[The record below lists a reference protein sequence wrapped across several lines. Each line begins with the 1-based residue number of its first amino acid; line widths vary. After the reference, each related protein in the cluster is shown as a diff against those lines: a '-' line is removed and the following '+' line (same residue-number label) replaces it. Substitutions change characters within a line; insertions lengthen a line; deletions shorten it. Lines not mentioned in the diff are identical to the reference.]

1 MKTNSFALAIAL
13 VLTFFVVLSTGHDAH
28 AGMFEIGASG
38 SYRRSVIDVESFD
51 ESSSV
56 TGSLSYY
63 FSDATALELSY
74 TDGRNR
80 RVLAQTATISH
91 VTNMYYKTVGLDL
104 VYTAGAQGGVFRPYI
119 KVGAQHILEKR
130 IVDQYVDPTNG
141 NWNTRTTEDPPATV
155 PSAGAGFKIAIT
167 QALSLKAGVDAW
179 TSRPL
184 AQEPRTIDYM
194 ARIGLSWFL

>member
-1 MKTNSFALAIAL
+1 MKLSSHLL
-13 VLTFFVVLSTGHDAH
+13 VFVVAISAFAVDAN

-38 SYRRSVIDVESFD
+38 SYRRSVIDVDSFD
-51 ESSSV
+51 EASSV

-63 FSDATALELSY
+63 FSDATAIELSY

-104 VYTAGAQGGVFRPYI
+104 VYTVGSNGSAFRPYV
-119 KVGAQHILEKR
+119 KLGAQHIMEKR
-130 IVDQYVDPTNG
+130 IVDQYVDPSNG

-155 PSAGAGFKIAIT
+155 PSAGLGFKIAIT

-179 TSRPL
+179 SSRPL
-184 AQEPRTIDYM
+184 NQEPVTVDYM
-194 ARIGLSWFL
+194 GRVGLSWLF